1 MAREPAVSALAF
13 AWGGAALFTASLI
26 WFVYSYV
33 VRFDTLHAAIAV
45 PTAPHAWIGPAGL
58 DVLLFS
64 TFALHH
70 SVFARTGAK
79 ALVSRTV
86 PPFLERSA
94 YTWIASAL
102 FLLVCTLWQPVPG
115 TLYRLDGASRAAA
128 YALQLLGLLLT
139 VHASRR
145 LDALDLAGVR
155 PVERA
160 RSGEPPTHVPL
171 ETGGIY
177 GIVRHPLY
185 FAWALFVFAAP
196 AMTGTRAVFAVVST
210 AYLAVAIPWEE
221 RALVATFGDD
231 YRAYQ
236 RRVRWRMVPGL
247 Y

>member
-1 MAREPAVSALAF
+1 VKREPAVSALAV
-13 AWGGAALFTASLI
+13 AWGGSALFAVSLI
-26 WFVYSYV
+26 WFVYCYL
-33 VRFDTLHAAIAV
+33 VRFDTLDGASTV
-45 PTAPHAWIGPAGL
+45 PTGARAFIRPAGV

-64 TFALHH
+64 IFSLHH
-70 SVFARTGAK
+70 SVFARSGAK
-79 ALVSRTV
+79 AIVLKAV
-86 PPFLERSA
+86 PPYLERSV
-94 YTWIASAL
+94 YTWVASVL

-115 TLYRLDGASRAAA
+115 TLYRLEGPWRAGA

-139 VHASRR
+139 VHASRL

-155 PVERA
+155 PVQRA
-160 RSGEPPTHVPL
+160 RRGDPPKHVPL

-177 GIVRHPLY
+177 GFVRHPLY
-185 FAWALFVFAAP
+185 FAWALFVFATP

-210 AYLAVAIPWEE
+210 AYLALAIPWEE
-221 RALVATFGDD
+221 RALIDTFGDA